1 MFYYFP
7 PFHIP
12 HENKPENTTPSRLT
26 PFFPPRPFSQTHS
39 DDQQDDEELDQFMQN
54 DEEDKV
60 DILTT
65 DRQGAGKQVAKEDRK
80 TTAFMTKYERARVL
94 GTRALQLSH
103 GAAPLVPIDG
113 ETDPLMIARRELTE
127 KKIPFIIR
135 RYLPDS
141 SYEDFTIEE
150 LIIDA

>member
-1 MFYYFP
+1 
-7 PFHIP
+7 
-12 HENKPENTTPSRLT
+12 
-26 PFFPPRPFSQTHS
+26 
-39 DDQQDDEELDQFMQN
+39 MQN